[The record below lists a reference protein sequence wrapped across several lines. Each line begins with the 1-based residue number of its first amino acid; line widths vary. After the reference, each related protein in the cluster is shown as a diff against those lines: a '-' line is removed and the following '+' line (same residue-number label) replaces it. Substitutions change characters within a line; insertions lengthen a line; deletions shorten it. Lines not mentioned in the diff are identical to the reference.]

1 MPADQDDAPQSDGQA
16 SGIARQEH
24 RDAGWLT
31 VRWWS
36 ALGLRSEVPWQMGV
50 ELERLRAAFPGFA
63 FGICQGWRGP
73 AFEAWRDP
81 HPGDGLY
88 AVITRDAAEL
98 RRELEGCQDA
108 MGPVLDADRRQA

>member
-1 MPADQDDAPQSDGQA
+1 MCA
-16 SGIARQEH
+16 
-24 RDAGWLT
+24 
-31 VRWWS
+31 
-36 ALGLRSEVPWQMGV
+36 
-50 ELERLRAAFPGFA
+50 ELEQLRAAFPGFS

-98 RRELEGCQDA
+98 WHELEDCRDA
-108 MGPVLDADRRQA
+108 MRPVIDVHGKRRDEGP

>member
-1 MPADQDDAPQSDGQA
+1 
-16 SGIARQEH
+16 
-24 RDAGWLT
+24 
-31 VRWWS
+31 
-36 ALGLRSEVPWQMGV
+36 MGA

-98 RRELEGCQDA
+98 WRELEGRPDA
-108 MGPVLDADRRQA
+108 LRPVADADRKEA